1 VEQARSLA
9 DLQRCRDGVPR
20 SGDSRGAE
28 EDDMSWKN
36 GAVLASVG
44 VLVGLCACGGGNLD
58 RAGQVAGVVEAPAG
72 QLSLLQPNVLVRFAR
87 LWVGVAHALTGIDP
101 VPSVEVRLE
110 LIDANGDVA
119 GELTHET
126 TDAAGGYS
134 FALASNEDPGS
145 GLAVGVGSGD
155 TLMRAFVYGGQV
167 DITPASE
174 ATFRLV
180 LGSGFPLGR
189 FSADD
194 LAAIQVEVD
203 RATADVASGSSV
215 ATANARAEQAAADD
229 PGVNAAIEAAGAS

>member
-1 VEQARSLA
+1 MVYLGAAIPAAR
-9 DLQRCRDGVPR
+9 
-20 SGDSRGAE
+20 E
-28 EDDMSWKN
+28 EDDMSWRN
-36 GAVLASVG
+36 GTVLVSLGA
-44 VLVGLCACGGGNLD
+44 LVGLCACGGGNLD

-72 QLSLLQPNVLVRFAR
+72 QLSLLPQPNVLVRFAW

-119 GELTHET
+119 GELTHGT

-145 GLAVGVGSGD
+145 GLAVSVGSGD

-194 LAAIQVEVD
+194 LAGIQVEVD

-215 ATANARAEQAAADD
+215 AIANGRAEQAAADD